1 VPSTAQST
9 SPLGSVTS
17 VTSVTS
23 VRPAFA
29 PLDYPAL
36 EGRRPGTGAGVASP
50 LAESSRPA
58 DALRERAEARGH
70 AAGYTAGLRLAE
82 RELEERRAE
91 LEALHVERLV
101 RLEALSA
108 ARVAALAAAARALD
122 ARVAPVAAEA
132 EGTLVQLAVEL
143 AEAVLGRT
151 LRTDPETGAEAA
163 LQRALGV
170 VDPALV
176 VSVRLHPDD
185 VALLAGA
192 TGDSGPL
199 LVADPSLARG
209 DAEADLPVGH
219 VDARLT
225 TAAARLRTAL
235 LEGDA

>member
-9 SPLGSVTS
+9 SPLGPATP
-17 VTSVTS
+17 

-36 EGRRPGTGAGVASP
+36 EGRRPGTGAAAASP
-50 LAESSRPA
+50 LSESSRPA
-58 DALRERAEARGH
+58 DVLRERAEARGH
-70 AAGYTAGLRLAE
+70 AAGYAAGLRLAE
-82 RELEERRAE
+82 RELEGRRAE

-108 ARVAALAAAARALD
+108 ARVAALSAAARALD

-132 EGTLVQLAVEL
+132 EGTLVELAVEL

-163 LQRALGV
+163 VRRALGV

-176 VSVRLHPDD
+176 LSVRLHPDD
-185 VALLAGA
+185 VAVLAGA
-192 TGDSGPL
+192 TGDSWPL

-225 TAAARLRTAL
+225 TAAARMRAAL